1 MGPRPLRIRGVAL
14 GPKPGNRQGAGEW
27 VGTVWA
33 AYGENAHGQVRMW
46 RRPQTGRDTHHVLT
60 TLSNVR
66 PVAMTASLP
75 PGLASDL
82 DVLAFAEAE
91 LAAGCPVA
99 LITIVG
105 LDGPF
110 SRPQG
115 AQLAVAGDKRFAGS
129 ISGGCLEQ
137 ALTEEAQ
144 LAIREGTNRV
154 LRYGRG
160 SPYLD
165 VRLPCGG
172 GIDLHV
178 DASPDLELLR
188 KAVALGRA
196 RKTYSLAFDPA
207 SQRSSLRL
215 IETDAEAKQKE
226 FVRRFEPRLRIVLAG
241 RGWEIVAMSQMAQT
255 SNVELVVASQEPA
268 TLEFCKPFANEV
280 IRLTTPTSSPALPL
294 DAHTAVACLFHEHEW
309 EAPLLLDALR
319 SPAFYVGALGSRQTH
334 QRRVDTLRA
343 LGSGAEDI
351 ARLKG
356 PIGLFPSQDPR
367 SLAVSALSEIIK
379 EWTLRGAARW

>member
-1 MGPRPLRIRGVAL
+1 MTGV
-14 GPKPGNRQGAGEW
+14 
-27 VGTVWA
+27 
-33 AYGENAHGQVRMW
+33 
-46 RRPQTGRDTHHVLT
+46 
-60 TLSNVR
+60 
-66 PVAMTASLP
+66 LP

-82 DVLAFAEAE
+82 DVLTFAEAE
-91 LAAGCPVA
+91 LAAGRPAA
-99 LITIVG
+99 LVTITG

-110 SRPQG
+110 SRPLG

-144 LAIREGTNRV
+144 LAMRDGTNRT

-188 KAVALGRA
+188 KAVAFGRA
-196 RKTYSLAFDPA
+196 RETYSLAFDPT
-207 SQRSSLRL
+207 SPRSSLRL
-215 IETDAEAKQKE
+215 LGSASDAQPGE
-226 FVRRFEPRLRIVLAG
+226 FVRRFEPCLRIVLAG

-255 SNVELVVASQEPA
+255 ANVELVVASQEPA
-268 TLEFCKPFANEV
+268 TLEFCQPFANEIV
-280 IRLTTPTSSPALPL
+280 RLTTPTASPALPY

-334 QRRVDTLRA
+334 QRRIETLQA
-343 LGSGAEDI
+343 LGAGPDDI

-356 PIGLFPSQDPR
+356 PIGLFASHDPR
-367 SLAVSALSEIIK
+367 SLGVSALAEIIK
-379 EWTLRGAARW
+379 EWTTRGGGRW

>member
-1 MGPRPLRIRGVAL
+1 
-14 GPKPGNRQGAGEW
+14 
-27 VGTVWA
+27 
-33 AYGENAHGQVRMW
+33 
-46 RRPQTGRDTHHVLT
+46 
-60 TLSNVR
+60 
-66 PVAMTASLP
+66 MTDRLLP
-75 PGLASDL
+75 PGLSGDL

-91 LAAGCPVA
+91 LAAGRPAA

-110 SRPQG
+110 SRPLG

-144 LAIREGTNRV
+144 IAMKEGTNRT

-172 GIDLHV
+172 GIDLYV
-178 DASPDLELLR
+178 DVNVDR
-188 KAVALGRA
+188 AVLQSAIALGRA
-196 RKTYSLAFDPA
+196 RRNFSMLFDA
-207 SQRSSLRL
+207 GLTRSSLR
-215 IETDAEAKQKE
+215 IEEGLVQAKPDE
-226 FVRRFEPRLRIVLAG
+226 FERRFEPKLRIVLAG
-241 RGWEIVAMSQMAQT
+241 RGWEIVAMSQLVQT
-255 SNVELVVASQEPA
+255 TDAELVVASQEAA
-268 TLEFCKPFANEV
+268 TLEFCRPHADQL
-280 IRLTTPTSSPALPL
+280 IQLTTPRSAPKLPL
-294 DAHTAVACLFHEHEW
+294 DEHTAVACLFHEHEW

-334 QRRVDTLRA
+334 LRRVETLEA
-343 LGSGAEDI
+343 LGAGPEDI

-356 PIGLFPSQDPR
+356 PIGLFASHDPR
-367 SLAVSALSEIIK
+367 SLAVSALAEIVK
-379 EWTLRGAARW
+379 VRNARGGAQ

>member
-1 MGPRPLRIRGVAL
+1 M
-14 GPKPGNRQGAGEW
+14 
-27 VGTVWA
+27 TTA
-33 AYGENAHGQVRMW
+33 A
-46 RRPQTGRDTHHVLT
+46 
-60 TLSNVR
+60 
-66 PVAMTASLP
+66 LP
-75 PGLASDL
+75 PGLTGDL

-91 LAAGCPVA
+91 LAAGRPAA
-99 LITIVG
+99 LITITG

-110 SRPQG
+110 SRPLG

-144 LAIREGTNRV
+144 IAMKEGTNRT

-172 GIDLHV
+172 GIDLYV
-178 DASPDLELLR
+178 DVNVDRSALQR
-188 KAVALGRA
+188 AIALGRA
-196 RKTYSLAFDPA
+196 RHSFSLLFDPA
-207 SQRSSLRL
+207 SERSSLR
-215 IETDAEAKQKE
+215 IEENQVAAKPGE
-226 FVRRFEPRLRIVLAG
+226 FIRRFDPKLRIVLAG
-241 RGWEIVAMSQMAQT
+241 RGWEIVAMSQLAQT
-255 SNVELVVASQEPA
+255 ADVELVVASQEAA
-268 TLEFCKPFANEV
+268 TLEFCRPYADQL
-280 IRLTTPTSSPALPL
+280 IQLTVPNAAPKLPL

-319 SPAFYVGALGSRQTH
+319 SPAFYVGALGSRQTQ
-334 QRRVDTLRA
+334 QRRIESLRE
-343 LGSGAEDI
+343 LGAGPDDI

-367 SLAVSALSEIIK
+367 SLAVSALAEIVQVRTSQLQTGK
-379 EWTLRGAARW
+379 GAPS

>member
-1 MGPRPLRIRGVAL
+1 MTNAVLP
-14 GPKPGNRQGAGEW
+14 PG
-27 VGTVWA
+27 
-33 AYGENAHGQVRMW
+33 H
-46 RRPQTGRDTHHVLT
+46 
-60 TLSNVR
+60 
-66 PVAMTASLP
+66 LP
-75 PGLASDL
+75 PGLAGDL

-91 LAAGCPVA
+91 LAAGRPTA

-110 SRPQG
+110 SRPLG

-144 LAIREGTNRV
+144 IAIREGTNRV

-178 DASPDLELLR
+178 DTSPDRALLQR
-188 KAVALGRA
+188 AIVLGRA
-196 RKTYSLAFDPA
+196 RKSFALGFNPLA
-207 SQRSSLRL
+207 SRSTLRL
-215 IETDAEAKQKE
+215 IEGDSATPTDE
-226 FVRRFEPRLRIVLAG
+226 FVRHYTPQLRILLAG
-241 RGWEIVAMSQMAQT
+241 RGWEIVAMSQMART
-255 SNVELVVASQEPA
+255 ANVELVVASQEAA
-268 TLEFCKPFANEV
+268 TLEFCGLYANQL
-280 IRLTTPTSSPALPL
+280 IRLTTPTAAPELPL
-294 DAHTAVACLFHEHEW
+294 DKHTAVACLFHEHEW

-334 QRRVDTLRA
+334 QRRVEALRE
-343 LGSGAEDI
+343 LGAGPDDI
-351 ARLKG
+351 ARLTG
-356 PIGLFPSQDPR
+356 PIGLFASHDPR
-367 SLAVSALSEIIK
+367 SLAVSALAEIIK
-379 EWTLRGAARW
+379 VWNDKGGPR